1 MRAIVAHQAGG
12 PDVLR
17 IQTLPDPS
25 PGPGRVRVAVE
36 AAAITF
42 VDTMIRSGSPI
53 GRAVVFPVVLGNG
66 VGGIVDTLGEGVD
79 REWSGARV
87 VTSTGGTGGYA
98 SAALASVSDL
108 HRVPDGLGLHEATAL
123 LADGRTAVG
132 LHDAAGIRQG
142 ETVVVSAAA
151 GGVGGL
157 LVQLAAH
164 SGARVIALAGSESKL
179 DHARGLGAD
188 VALNY
193 RERDWVAAL
202 VAATPDGL
210 DIVFDGI
217 GGDLTAS
224 LTPLVH
230 ARGRYLPHGAAGGRW
245 GAIDESALATR
256 GVTVIPL
263 DAIGSTPQHLFA
275 LVERALEL
283 AARGVVRPVI
293 GQTFALDD
301 AAEAHA
307 AIHARTTI
315 GKTLLLP

>member
-1 MRAIVAHQAGG
+1 MARIIAHQAERTNILR
-12 PDVLR
+12 VL
-17 IQTLPDPS
+17 TLAEPS
-25 PGPGRVRVAVE
+25 PSRSQVRRRSKATT
-36 AAAITF
+36 ITF
-42 VDTMIRSGSPI
+42 VDTIIRSGSPI
-53 GRAVVFPVVLGNG
+53 RRAVVFPVVLGNG

-224 LTPLVH
+224 LTPLVQ

-245 GAIDESALATR
+245 GPSTNRRSQRA
-256 GVTVIPL
+256 
-263 DAIGSTPQHLFA
+263 GS
-275 LVERALEL
+275 R
-283 AARGVVRPVI
+283 
-293 GQTFALDD
+293 
-301 AAEAHA
+301 
-307 AIHARTTI
+307 
-315 GKTLLLP
+315 